1 MFQLPA
7 RLQWIPYRSPR
18 WLCWPL
24 FLSSDH
30 QSHSCP
36 LCVGRGPY
44 HPTIRISVQQG
55 SSSNPCWVS
64 LTSSF
69 LFPAVS
75 AGEMF
80 CRKCYPPLTS
90 YITHTHTH
98 VCALTPVSFICYPSI
113 LSLCLF
119 IASPFVGVPRHCRW
133 VKQPIPS
140 SSLHHPF
147 KLLNIPSLSFGNTFT
162 SLQKHIWTA
171 YSVPRTLLGAR
182 DTKTNKRRLFPQV
195 V

>member
-1 MFQLPA
+1 MDSLPVSKVALLTFVPFLRPSVSLLPTLCWQRALPSHHTHLCPA
-7 RLQWIPYRSPR
+7 RLLFQSMLSVFNIVLFIPCCLSRRNVLPEMLPSPH
-18 WLCWPL
+18 
-24 FLSSDH
+24 FLH
-30 QSHSCP
+30 
-36 LCVGRGPY
+36 
-44 HPTIRISVQQG
+44 
-55 SSSNPCWVS
+55 N
-64 LTSSF
+64 
-69 LFPAVS
+69 
-75 AGEMF
+75 
-80 CRKCYPPLTS
+80 
-90 YITHTHTH
+90 THTH

-119 IASPFVGVPRHCRW
+119 IASPFVGVPRHCHW